1 MANHLGTGI
10 SPQQFMDGMQKNQDT
25 FKAGYEQFKWEN
37 EEDKAFL
44 KASISGMI
52 YGSSFWQ
59 RIGAAMLRAISLS
72 YSVRWRP
79 RGLRRKC

>member
-10 SPQQFMDGMQKNQDT
+10 SPQQFMDGMQKNQET
-25 FKAGYEQFKWEN
+25 FKAGYAQFVWES
-37 EEDKAFL
+37 EEDKEFL

-52 YGSSFWQ
+52 CGSSFWR

-72 YSVRWRP
+72 YFARWRP
-79 RGLRRKC
+79 RELRRRC